1 MTRVCA
7 LLLILVLGACG
18 RAEPVEI
25 RVWSATDADAMAP
38 LIEAFE
44 SAVPDVR
51 VAYKEYNTSELHAAV
66 LAAVDDPSAGPDV
79 VISSAADL
87 QVALVNAGLA
97 APIDVDAPPPEW
109 ARWRGELY
117 GFTAEPVLFVYNK
130 SAFAG
135 RDLPQT
141 RSELAA
147 AIRDD
152 PTFFDGRIGTYDIA
166 LSGVGYM
173 FATQDAARGAQ
184 AARLVET
191 LGRARTN
198 VYCCTEEITRR
209 VASGELVLGIN
220 VIGSYAR
227 AAASTQP
234 NLGIGAL
241 NDYTLV
247 FTRSAFVPRWSPR
260 KDAAARFVGYLVSHD
275 GQEEIARQAKLIPLG
290 GSPSESTDTLVGAAA
305 LMPIRLSPGLLPFLD
320 TMKRTRFL
328 SDWSES
334 MRKLPSESAGSAP
347 RMAR

>member
-1 MTRVCA
+1 MTRVLA
-7 LLLILVLGACG
+7 LCLILALAACG
-18 RAEPVEI
+18 RSDPVEI
-25 RVWSATDADAMAP
+25 QVWSATDADAMAP
-38 LIEAFE
+38 LIAAFE
-44 SAVPDVR
+44 RSVPDVR
-51 VAYKEYNTSELHAAV
+51 VAYREYNTSELYAAV
-66 LAAVDDPSAGPDV
+66 RAAAGDPATGPDV

-87 QVALVNAGLA
+87 QVALVNAGLG
-97 APIDVDAPPPEW
+97 APIDVDLPPPEW

-117 GFTAEPVLFVYNK
+117 GFTAEPVLFVYNR

-135 RDLPQT
+135 RELPQT

-152 PTFFDGRIGTYDIA
+152 PGFFDGRIGTYDIA

-173 FATQDAARGAQ
+173 FAAQDAARGAQ

-191 LGRARTN
+191 LGRARTK

-209 VASGELVLGIN
+209 VASGELVLGVN

-227 AAASTQP
+227 SAAATEP
-234 NLGIGAL
+234 DLGIGAL
-241 NDYTLV
+241 NDYTLL

-260 KDAAARFVGYLVSHD
+260 KDAAARFIGYLVSPD
-275 GQEEIARQAKLIPLG
+275 GQEEIARQAKLIPVG
-290 GSPSESTDTLVGAAA
+290 GSTPASTDGLVGAAA

-320 TMKRTRFL
+320 TMKRARFL

-334 MRKLPSESAGSAP
+334 MRKPPSEPEGSSAVQ
-347 RMAR
+347 